1 MKKLFLVICLIF
13 PVSTL
18 ADGFETKERLRD
30 FSDNLISM
38 FVALEFQ
45 KGLDSIKPYWPIPP
59 AEIDSMAAQVK
70 AQWPTLESRFGASVG
85 TEFVKEV
92 GVGQSLTRYYYLQKF
107 ENHAIYWQ
115 IDAYR
120 PNDLWQINS
129 VSFNNS
135 LESLFE

>member
-1 MKKLFLVICLIF
+1 MKNLLLVICLIF

-18 ADGFETKERLRD
+18 ADGFETKEMLRD

-38 FVALEFQ
+38 FVDLEFQ
-45 KGLDSIKPYWPIPP
+45 TGLDSIKPYWPISP
-59 AEIDSMAAQVK
+59 AEIDSMAAQLK
-70 AQWPTLESRFGASVG
+70 AQWPAIESRFGAAVG
-85 TEFVKEV
+85 SEFVKEV
-92 GVGQSLTRYYYLQKF
+92 GIGQSFTRYYYLQNF

-120 PNDLWQINS
+120 PRGLWQINS
-129 VSFNNS
+129 VSFTAS